1 MLDLAIPLR
10 ETIDKSALSELTE
23 WFSNIPSDAAW
34 YVVSDY
40 CFGDDQKKND
50 VASFSIILN
59 HDKLS
64 NIGSYINAFSP
75 KDLKNTRHVSP
86 DFLKYLNAPVMFTF
100 TFAIERGSR
109 FLKDY
114 ASEEDMEE
122 FFGGFEEFVKAVNKS
137 SSFKPGYIDGVIRRA
152 REMRESLKAKSAN
165 FRLSRQVFLVATF
178 ASVVFHYLNKVKS
191 PSHIAWVSDRDALI
205 DRGDG
210 FIYDLSYFMF
220 LAEYM
225 RASQGEP
232 TERNI
237 VMSKPH
243 FIYPIPPKSGI
254 NEHDVL
260 VRIPD
265 YLAGT
270 IADLDISANEFSKDK
285 YYTILEHALVN
296 SRNHA
301 IIYVRGAGQDIY
313 TRRLVYRQ

>member
-1 MLDLAIPLR
+1 MLELAIPLR
-10 ETIDKSALSELTE
+10 DTIDKSALHEMTE
-23 WFSNIPSDAAW
+23 WFSDIPSHAAW

-40 CFGDDQKKND
+40 CFDDDKKKSD

-59 HDKLS
+59 HDTLAS
-64 NIGSYINAFSP
+64 IGSYISAFAP
-75 KDLKNTRHVSP
+75 KDLKNTKYVSP
-86 DFLKYLNAPVMFTF
+86 DFLKYINAPVIFSF
-100 TFAIERGSR
+100 TFAVEKDSR

-114 ASEEDMEE
+114 ASKENMEE
-122 FFGGFEEFVKAVNKS
+122 FFEGFEAFVQAINKTS
-137 SSFKPGYIDGVIRRA
+137 YFKLGYIDGVLRRA
-152 REMRESLKAKSAN
+152 REMRESLKAKNAN
-165 FRLSRQVFLVATF
+165 LRLSRQIFLVATF
-178 ASVVFHYLNKVKS
+178 ASVVFHYLNKVKY

-225 RASQGEP
+225 RAPEDEI
-232 TERNI
+232 TEEK
-237 VMSKPH
+237 VVLDKPQ

-254 NEHDVL
+254 NEYDVL

-270 IADLDISANEFSKDK
+270 LADLDISANEFSKDK
-285 YYTILEHALVN
+285 YYAVFEHALVN

-301 IIYVRGAGQDIY
+301 IIHIRGESQNIY